1 MLWRFCS
8 VTEAVHQQPTAY
20 GTIGAGITGFAGA
33 QQFILPGFRE
43 RYAGCKTQCR
53 CRGACHTASAD
64 LKELPSAD
72 LHGLLLVSTLSR
84 PIYIRLL
91 RVQGVGVI
99 FLCGRGRKGP
109 ELAQFPSIQ
118 EGFVTEYH
126 NVGVCVLIWLRES
139 EKTQQK
145 EIENVTNIT
154 GVRQIELWRRDDL
167 QHPRL
172 DEVAEE
178 VPVALVYNGISHVVM
193 MASPKD
199 LEYFALGFSLSEGII
214 ESPRDI
220 FGMDVVPSCNG
231 LEVQIE
237 LSSRRFMGLKERRRA
252 LAGRTGCGVCGV
264 EQLNDIG
271 KPVQPLPF
279 TQTFDLNKLDDALR
293 HLNDF
298 QPVGQLTGCTHA
310 AAWMLPSGE
319 LVGGHEDVG
328 RHVAL
333 DKLLGRRSQ
342 EGESWQQGAVL
353 VSSRA
358 SYEMVQK
365 SAMCGV
371 EILFAVSAATTLA
384 VEVAERCNLTLVGF
398 CKPGRATVYTHPQRL
413 SN

>member
-1 MLWRFCS
+1 MNKIHQEEVKNVMNCAGSRQLTLWK
-8 VTEAVHQQPTAY
+8 
-20 GTIGAGITGFAGA
+20 
-33 QQFILPGFRE
+33 RE
-43 RYAGCKTQCR
+43 
-53 CRGACHTASAD
+53 
-64 LKELPSAD
+64 
-72 LHGLLLVSTLSR
+72 
-84 PIYIRLL
+84 
-91 RVQGVGVI
+91 
-99 FLCGRGRKGP
+99 
-109 ELAQFPSIQ
+109 
-118 EGFVTEYH
+118 
-126 NVGVCVLIWLRES
+126 
-139 EKTQQK
+139 
-145 EIENVTNIT
+145 
-154 GVRQIELWRRDDL
+154 DL
-167 QHPRL
+167 QHPQP

-199 LEYFALGFSLSEGII
+199 LEHFAMGFSLSEGII
-214 ESPRDI
+214 ESPQDI

-231 LEVQIE
+231 LEVQVE

-279 TQTFDLNKLDDALR
+279 TQTFNLANLDTALR
-293 HLNDF
+293 HLHDY

-310 AAWMLPSGE
+310 AAWVQPSGH
-319 LVGGHEDVG
+319 LTGGHEDVG

-333 DKLLGRRSQ
+333 DKLLGRRAV

-413 SN
+413 IAL